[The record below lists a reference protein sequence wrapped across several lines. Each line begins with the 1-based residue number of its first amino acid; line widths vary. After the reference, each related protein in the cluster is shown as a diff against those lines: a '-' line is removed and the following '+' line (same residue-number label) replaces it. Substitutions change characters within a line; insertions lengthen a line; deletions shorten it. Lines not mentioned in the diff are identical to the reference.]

1 MEGLDDLRG
10 EPNMSHP
17 APLLEQVSSSSSS
30 SSRFFSPS
38 SASPPPPSLLSS
50 PSPPFQDATGKEQVD
65 VQGDLMLDV
74 VEFLTATWPEV
85 RQEGRQAIWQAGG
98 WAGRKAGRQAGR

>member
-38 SASPPPPSLLSS
+38 SASPPPP
-50 PSPPFQDATGKEQVD
+50 FQDATGKEQVD
-65 VQGDLMLDV
+65 VQGDIMLDV